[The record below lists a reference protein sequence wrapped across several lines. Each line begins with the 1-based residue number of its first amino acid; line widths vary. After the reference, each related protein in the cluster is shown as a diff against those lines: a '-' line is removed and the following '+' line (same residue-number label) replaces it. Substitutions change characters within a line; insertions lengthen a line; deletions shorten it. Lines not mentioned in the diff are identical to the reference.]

1 MHAPADVES
10 GLACGCTCV
19 GCGAILLAKKGAKVS
34 WHFAHYIAT
43 GTESCVESAIHA
55 AAKQVLLEANYL
67 RTPMV
72 AVSAERRLSTGHRHA
87 KGLVLSPDRI
97 IRFDYSRSEVWEGAA
112 RIRPDVVGYRGER
125 RILVEMYFTH
135 AVDRTKQK
143 RLEALGI
150 PALEVN
156 LSGLQSDTDLET
168 IRQRVLEDVFFKNWL
183 FYPGEDSTREQLQ
196 AEVDA
201 EAQEMDRQHNEIIEQ
216 EKHKEAANRDRVQK
230 AIAKIEEAN
239 ARYRR
244 LPTAEKEQLVR
255 ETLGIYAEW
264 PSFLNMGSSAR
275 PAILESAHVWQGAVF
290 ARFLRG
296 KAVHREFIDTDVII
310 EWVSG
315 RFEAA
320 RYPKGA
326 VASAVRK
333 FIEHLCACGFL
344 ERAST
349 SPGRAYQVV
358 FDQLTL
364 PPNRS
369 PRLID

>member
-1 MHAPADVES
+1 MYAPADVES

-19 GCGAILLAKKGAKVS
+19 GCGAILIAKKGDKVA
-34 WHFAHYIAT
+34 WHFAHHIAT

-55 AAKQVLLEANYL
+55 VAKQVLLEANYL
-67 RTPMV
+67 RVPLV
-72 AVSAERRLSTGHRHA
+72 AVSAERRLTTGHRHS
-87 KGLVLSPDRI
+87 KGIVLSPDRV
-97 IRFDYSRSEVWEGAA
+97 IRFDYSRSEVWEEAA

-135 AVDRTKQK
+135 AVDRAKQK
-143 RLEALGI
+143 KLEDLGI

-156 LSGLQSDTDLET
+156 LSGLESDTDLET

-183 FYPGEDSTREQLQ
+183 FYPGEESTREQLQ

-201 EAQEMDRQHNEIIEQ
+201 EAQEIDRQHNEIIEQ
-216 EKHKEAANRDRVQK
+216 EKRKDAANRDRVQK
-230 AIAKIEEAN
+230 ALAKIEEAN

-264 PSFLNMGSSAR
+264 PWFLNVGLRSG
-275 PAILESAHVWQGAVF
+275 PAILEPAHVWQGAVF

-296 KAVHREFIDTDVII
+296 KAVHREFVETDVII

-344 ERAST
+344 EQAST

-369 PRLID
+369 PNLIE